1 MVNNQ
6 SASNVH
12 YVKGFELKVRLLIVT
27 ELVKTIVFNTFKDVF
42 DASTLVFAG

>member
-6 SASNVH
+6 STSNVH
-12 YVKGFELKVRLLIVT
+12 CVKGFELKVRLLIVT
-27 ELVKTIVFNTFKDVF
+27 ELVKTIVFNKFNDVF